1 MKKKNV
7 EIIDIL
13 GGFIVNEDGT
23 YLAICGYES
32 AEAAADKYAD
42 EHDIEIHAYYYMNGW
57 EEMSENLLNWYKGRL
72 DEYDKNHLEALMG
85 D

>member
-57 EEMSENLLNWYKGRL
+57 DEMSKNLLEWYEGRL
-72 DEYDKNHLEALMG
+72 DKKDKEHLKALE

>member
-7 EIIDIL
+7 EIIDMI

-23 YLAICGYES
+23 YLAICGYER
-32 AEAAADKYAD
+32 AEDAADKYAN
-42 EHDIEIHAYYYMNGW
+42 EHGIEIHAYYYMNGW
-57 EEMSENLLNWYKGRL
+57 DEMSKNLLEWYEGRL
-72 DEYDKNHLEALMG
+72 DKKDKEHLESLE